1 MAILQLEKT
10 LEFQHQAII
19 QPHPYSSQPEVGM
32 TSIEWDKVIADLTAA
47 QLDAF
52 NLQAKLKRSEEQK
65 GIYEDMIKQKEE
77 LLEASIAERDKL
89 QKQVDKAVKD
99 ASGKE
104 ALGSARA
111 MIWDSITE
119 VIFTF

>member
-10 LEFQHQAII
+10 LEVQHQAII
-19 QPHPYSSQPEVGM
+19 QPHPYISQPEVGM

-65 GIYEDMIKQKEE
+65 GIYEDMIKKNEE
-77 LLEASIAERDKL
+77 LLAAAIAERDKI
-89 QKQVDKAVKD
+89 QK
-99 ASGKE
+99 
-104 ALGSARA
+104 
-111 MIWDSITE
+111 
-119 VIFTF
+119 

>member
-1 MAILQLEKT
+1 MWLNWKLAILQLEKT
-10 LEFQHQAII
+10 LEVQHQAII

-32 TSIEWDKVIADLTAA
+32 TSIEWDKVLADLTAA

-77 LLEASIAERDKL
+77 WLEASIAERDKL
-89 QKQVDKAVKD
+89 QK
-99 ASGKE
+99 
-104 ALGSARA
+104 
-111 MIWDSITE
+111 
-119 VIFTF
+119 

>member
-1 MAILQLEKT
+1 
-10 LEFQHQAII
+10 
-19 QPHPYSSQPEVGM
+19 M

-89 QKQVDKAVKD
+89 
-99 ASGKE
+99 
-104 ALGSARA
+104 
-111 MIWDSITE
+111 
-119 VIFTF
+119 

>member
-1 MAILQLEKT
+1 MEARKHKVDELEIGHT
-10 LEFQHQAII
+10 SII
-19 QPHPYSSQPEVGM
+19 QPHPYSSQLEVGM
-32 TSIEWDKVIADLTAA
+32 TSIEWDKVIADLTAT

-89 QKQVDKAVKD
+89 QK
-99 ASGKE
+99 
-104 ALGSARA
+104 
-111 MIWDSITE
+111 
-119 VIFTF
+119 

>member
-1 MAILQLEKT
+1 
-10 LEFQHQAII
+10 
-19 QPHPYSSQPEVGM
+19 M
-32 TSIEWDKVIADLTAA
+32 TSIEWDKVLADLTAA

-89 QKQVDKAVKD
+89 
-99 ASGKE
+99 
-104 ALGSARA
+104 
-111 MIWDSITE
+111 
-119 VIFTF
+119 